1 MGMKAAGLALAIC
14 LGTSASVLAQQP
26 AGALDGVN
34 DPMESFNRDIFDFN
48 QVIDRNFLKPAA
60 KVYEDV
66 VPEFIRGMVNAFLTT
81 LATPLVLGN
90 ELLQGE
96 FDRAGYTVSRTVI
109 NLVMGAGGF
118 IDSAGAMG
126 VPAHDEDFG
135 QTMAVWGW
143 TDDNPYLVLPVLGP
157 STVRD
162 GVGFG
167 VETIFSPLGYM
178 YDMSLAESIGKQSA
192 TALDKRSRYL
202 TQLEELE
209 KTSLDFYA
217 TLRSLY
223 LQKRRDEIRNGE
235 GGEAVP
241 IPEITMDFDG
251 KYLITAQTNA
261 LQ

>member
-1 MGMKAAGLALAIC
+1 MKATGLALAMC
-14 LGTSASVLAQQP
+14 LGMSGAAMAQQAAAP
-26 AGALDGVN
+26 LDGVD
-34 DPMESFNRDIFDFN
+34 DPHESFNRDIFEFN
-48 QVIDRNFLKPAA
+48 QVIDRNLLKPAA

-96 FDRAGYTVSRTVI
+96 FDRAGYTVSRTVV
-109 NLVMGAGGF
+109 NLVMGAGGI
-118 IDSAGAMG
+118 IDAAGSMG

-143 TDDNPYLVLPVLGP
+143 TNDNPYLVLPLLGP
-157 STVRD
+157 STIRD
-162 GVGFG
+162 GIGIG
-167 VETIFSPLGYM
+167 VEAVFSPLGYM
-178 YDMSLAESIGKQSA
+178 YDMSLAESIGKQGA

-251 KYLITAQTNA
+251 KDMITAQTTA

>member
-1 MGMKAAGLALAIC
+1 MKAAGLAFAIC
-14 LGTSASVLAQQP
+14 LGTSGAAMAQQP
-26 AGALDGVN
+26 ADPLDGVN
-34 DPMESFNRDIFDFN
+34 DPHESINRDIFDFN
-48 QVIDRNFLKPAA
+48 QVVDRNLLKPAA
-60 KVYEDV
+60 KIYEDY

-96 FDRAGYTVSRTVI
+96 FDRAGYTVSRTVVNI
-109 NLVMGAGGF
+109 VMGAGGI
-118 IDSAGAMG
+118 IDAAGSMG

-143 TDDNPYLVLPVLGP
+143 TDNNPYIVLPVLGP

-162 GVGFG
+162 GVGLG

-178 YDMSLAESIGKQSA
+178 YDMSLAESIGKQGA

-202 TQLEELE
+202 VQLEELE

-223 LQKRRDEIRNGE
+223 LQKRRDDIRNGE

-251 KYLITAQTNA
+251 KDMTTAQANA